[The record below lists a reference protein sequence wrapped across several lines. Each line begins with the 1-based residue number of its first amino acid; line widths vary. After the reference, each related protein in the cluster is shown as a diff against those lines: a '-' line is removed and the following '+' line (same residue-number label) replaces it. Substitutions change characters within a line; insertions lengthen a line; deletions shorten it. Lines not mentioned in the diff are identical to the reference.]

1 MLKIRELNARYGSS
15 HVLHGLSLEVNAGEI
30 VGLLGRNG
38 VGKTT
43 IINSIIGFVEAR
55 KGSIEFCGRS
65 LMDLPPHA
73 VARQGIGLVPQ
84 GRRIFPDLKVHE
96 NLTLGAVVL
105 KSNAGEVWTLERV
118 YRLFPVLAERANE
131 RADSL
136 SGGEQQMMVLGRA
149 LMTNPS
155 LLLIDELSEGLAP
168 IIVRSLVQ
176 VLSGLKSSGM
186 SILLVEQNLETAVNL
201 ADRIYVLS
209 KGAVVHHGIS
219 SSVAE
224 NDSVKKL
231 YLGV

>member
-1 MLKIRELNARYGSS
+1 MLKIQKLNAHYGSS
-15 HVLHGLSLEVNAGEI
+15 HVLHGISLDVKAGEI

-43 IINSIIGFVEAR
+43 LINSIVGFVEAR

-65 LMDLPPHA
+65 LMEMPTH
-73 VARQGIGLVPQ
+73 VIARQGVGLVPQ

-96 NLTLGAVVL
+96 NLTLGARTP
-105 KSNAGEVWTLERV
+105 KSAAGTIWTLERV

-149 LMTNPS
+149 LLTNPA

-168 IIVRSLVQ
+168 IVVRSLVHA
-176 VLSGLKSSGM
+176 LSGLKSSGM
-186 SILLVEQNLETAVNL
+186 SILLVEQNLETAVSL

-209 KGAVVHHGIS
+209 KGVVVHQGTSAGI
-219 SSVAE
+219 AE
-224 NDSVKKL
+224 NESIKKL